1 MTKRLCEAP
10 HAVPRCTGEE
20 GIEAS
25 MRTIT
30 LSRHLLEQEETHPVL
45 RGELSQIL
53 AQIGYVGKVLAR
65 ELRRAALVGKLGL
78 VGGRNATG
86 DAQKQLD
93 VFANETFVRAFA
105 EEGLVAAILSEE
117 LEEAKLLSCGD
128 HARYILSTDPL
139 DGSSNTDINGSLG
152 TIFGIHRRERTGSC
166 ASLEEVLRKGSE
178 MVAAGYVLYSASTML
193 VYTCG
198 RGVHGFTLDQDLGEF
213 LLSHE
218 GIRCPA
224 RGKSFAVNVGRM
236 NEWDP
241 KLKAFVE
248 YLTTPDLAT
257 GRPYS
262 LRYSGALV
270 GDLHRSLLEGGIY
283 FYPADNSHERGKL
296 RLMYECAPLAYVV
309 EQAGGQ
315 ATTGAQR
322 VLDIQPAAI
331 HQQVP
336 FAIGSSEVVAL
347 YEAFANGKAAK

>member
-1 MTKRLCEAP
+1 MK
-10 HAVPRCTGEE
+10 
-20 GIEAS
+20 
-25 MRTIT
+25 TIT
-30 LSRHLLEQEETHPVL
+30 LSRHLLEQEEAYPEL

-53 AQIGYVGKVLAR
+53 AQIGYVAKVLAR
-65 ELRRAALVGKLGL
+65 ELRRAALAGRLGL
-78 VGGRNATG
+78 VGERNATG
-86 DAQKQLD
+86 DAQKSLD
-93 VFANETFVRAFA
+93 VFANEIFVQAFA
-105 EEGLVAAILSEE
+105 KEGLVAAILSEE
-117 LEEAKLLSCGD
+117 LEEAKLISCGD
-128 HARYILSTDPL
+128 QARYILSTDPL

-166 ASLEEVLRKGSE
+166 ACLEEALRKGSE

-198 RGVHGFTLDQDLGEF
+198 RGVNGFTLDHDIGEF

-224 RGKSFAVNVGRM
+224 RGGSFAANVGRM
-236 NEWDP
+236 NEWHP
-241 KLKAFVE
+241 QLKAFVE
-248 YLTTPDLAT
+248 YLTSPDAAT

-270 GDLHRSLLEGGIY
+270 GDFHRCLLEGGIY
-283 FYPADNSHERGKL
+283 FYPPDHSHKEGKL

-315 ATTGAQR
+315 ATTGTQR
-322 VLDIQPAAI
+322 VLDIQPVSI

-336 FAIGSSEVVAL
+336 FAIGSSDAVAL
-347 YEAFANGKAAK
+347 YQAFARDELR